1 MSASGS
7 GRDAVFELSQG
18 KLHDAILEY
27 VRSSPEYSCVPVDM
41 KLKAAVG
48 PSTASTLNTL
58 GIQTLALW
66 LDDVA
71 VVPDASGPLVV
82 PKARFG
88 AWTQFGVSFTIDTDT
103 MAQNQ
108 GGVLKIPLST
118 FFDTKQLVMAHPD
131 LLAGADVRVVDNGTL
146 ALGVD
151 LVGGD
156 APNVGNWQQFTGDF
170 RGEHDWAASVSRT
183 VLQQFFDQK
192 LAGALHDNQADRS
205 APYTLDSLVG
215 TWGNPIRVHGHGAA
229 HDPDCGDIHFRLEL
243 EVRLSIGTDHHLWL
257 STQLVDFS
265 VDYWDGAKAVIC
277 HGSQKAGIF
286 GALFGIIVTVFGG
299 AESLANRE
307 APAIP
312 PFDGQDLGEIVY
324 DFPIGGT
331 LKATDLQQSDAGLI
345 VVGDFDIS
353 VRSQP
358 QLHISQT
365 SLSFLEV
372 PETFCANTSPPRFQD
387 FAGE

>member
-1 MSASGS
+1 MKHQAS
-7 GRDAVFELSQG
+7 
-18 KLHDAILEY
+18 
-27 VRSSPEYSCVPVDM
+27 
-41 KLKAAVG
+41 KAASTVMLDG
-48 PSTASTLNTL
+48 KRPWIATASLDVDGHYIGDIVL
-58 GIQTLALW
+58 QSVWELCERLDQVVVCVAL
-66 LDDVA
+66 
-71 VVPDASGPLVV
+71 
-82 PKARFG
+82 
-88 AWTQFGVSFTIDTDT
+88 DTDT

-277 HGSQKAGIF
+277 HGS
-286 GALFGIIVTVFGG
+286 
-299 AESLANRE
+299 
-307 APAIP
+307 
-312 PFDGQDLGEIVY
+312 
-324 DFPIGGT
+324 
-331 LKATDLQQSDAGLI
+331 
-345 VVGDFDIS
+345 
-353 VRSQP
+353 
-358 QLHISQT
+358 
-365 SLSFLEV
+365 
-372 PETFCANTSPPRFQD
+372 
-387 FAGE
+387 